1 MNSIFLLCDVKCD
14 VLFQAVSGEIVGRFR
29 GETVGRAG
37 TGHFTQ
43 GDGWPDDFGQT
54 RPGRIYTYM
63 KTCLILNFEFEI
75 ITSSSF

>member
-43 GDGWPDDFGQT
+43 GGWLDDFGQT
-54 RPGRIYTYM
+54 RAGRIY
-63 KTCLILNFEFEI
+63 I
-75 ITSSSF
+75 

>member
-1 MNSIFLLCDVKCD
+1 MNSIFLLCDEKCD

-43 GDGWPDDFGQT
+43 GDGPMTLVRLALEGY
-54 RPGRIYTYM
+54 IYDNV
-63 KTCLILNFEFEI
+63 LNFEFEI